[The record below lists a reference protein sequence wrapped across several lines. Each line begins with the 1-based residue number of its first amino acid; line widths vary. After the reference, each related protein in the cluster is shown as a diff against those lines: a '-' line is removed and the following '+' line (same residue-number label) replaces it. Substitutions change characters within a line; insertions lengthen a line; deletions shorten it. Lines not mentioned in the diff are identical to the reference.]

1 MGRSNRL
8 LSKIAD
14 KVAVT
19 YKTTKYASNSCIF
32 TGIPIR
38 VKKEKKLEK
47 KKEKKNLLIIG
58 GSQGAK
64 FFEEIMKN
72 LIKNLDK
79 QSKKELFV
87 IQQVREEDILNVKN
101 FYKNHGIEF
110 KIKNFFN
117 NIYEEIA
124 NADIIISRCGS
135 SSLAEIEYFKKFS
148 ILIPLPYSTDNHQ
161 YYNAKEFKKK

>member
-1 MGRSNRL
+1 M
-8 LSKIAD
+8 AE
-14 KVAVT
+14 
-19 YKTTKYASNSCIF
+19 
-32 TGIPIR
+32 
-38 VKKEKKLEK
+38 VK
-47 KKEKKNLLIIG
+47 
-58 GSQGAK
+58 AK

-161 YYNAKEFKKK
+161 YYNAKEFKKKITV